1 MNHSSHL
8 KLALGA
14 VAIFVVLAA
23 LGVPV
28 LANLPLLGILVLC
41 PLMMFFM
48 MRGMNHGGAQDDE
61 PREFGKPDEVKSS
74 THKH

>member
-14 VAIFVVLAA
+14 GAVFLVLAA

-28 LANLPLLGILVLC
+28 LANLPLLGVILIC

-48 MRGMNHGGAQDDE
+48 MRSMSQGASQGDRSDNADNATHG
-61 PREFGKPDEVKSS
+61 
-74 THKH
+74 THRH